1 MTKTMLIEYQE
12 GDENILLE
20 IFKRFNV
27 RNRSKNIDEP
37 IPSAE
42 QVWVQKQLMKVY

>member
-1 MTKTMLIEYQE
+1 MTKTMIIEYQE

-27 RNRSKNIDEP
+27 KKRFKNFDEP
-37 IPSAE
+37 ISTNFG
-42 QVWVQKQLMKVY
+42 